1 MALNKGRDQQRVIMN
16 SFQAIKLGKQK
27 YFGMAFL
34 QVSENDVAPVTAYH
48 ASEAKIKAIKKKS
61 IAHKAL

>member
-1 MALNKGRDQQRVIMN
+1 MN